1 MSLSKE
7 QILLEYAKCINDT
20 PYALKTYLQTYDNTQ
35 SKYVPLELFNDQVT
49 LVKDYDTCEENI
61 ALKYRQ
67 AGVSTVTSAWASKR
81 LVFAKKSKPE
91 KILIIANKMDT
102 AQEMGNKVRAFVD
115 QWPSWLGVSFS
126 VEKNSQRHFKLTNGC
141 EVKAVA
147 TSKDALRGYT
157 PTILIFDEAAYIN
170 ADEDFWSACM
180 ASLSTG
186 GKVIVI
192 STPNG
197 FDPIYYSIF
206 SQAIKGMNDFRIT
219 EMYWFRDPRYSKDLK
234 LIKCNDIVHYM
245 LNRGDYNDSEIILDY
260 SNIKVENRDFQEIK
274 LKIENEGYKPYS
286 SWFEA
291 MAKKLK
297 FDKRKI
303 SQELECNFL
312 GSGDSVIPPE
322 TMKKI
327 KETYI
332 KEPENKFMGGAIWQ
346 WKEPVEGHR
355 YIMGVDVS
363 RGDSEDFSTISIIDF
378 DAREQVL
385 EYIGK
390 VPPDVL
396 AEIAF
401 KWATMYNSF
410 IVTDITG
417 GMGVSTSRKL
427 QELGYKNLYI
437 DGVNPADKWK
447 WDPKSQDKIPGI
459 NFNSKRVLI
468 IQAFEEAL
476 RFDFALRSQRLFNEL
491 NTFVYVNGRPDH
503 QKGQHDDLI
512 MAFAMAV
519 FVGETSFAQL
529 EKATEQTK
537 AMLESWTTEKNT
549 FKDSSQN
556 FNPGLP
562 ANVYNNMNYGRQEV
576 TKSDY
581 EKYLWLFGGGRV

>member
-7 QILLEYAKCINDT
+7 QILLEYAKCVNDT
-20 PYALKTYLQTYDNTQ
+20 PYALRTYLQTYDNTQ
-35 SKYVPLELFNDQVT
+35 SQYVPLELFNDQVT

-91 KILIIANKMDT
+91 KILIIANKLDT
-102 AQEMGNKVRAFVD
+102 AVEMANKVRAFVE
-115 QWPSWLGVSFS
+115 QWPSWLGVGFS
-126 VEKNSQRHFKLTNGC
+126 PDKNAARHFKLTNGC

-157 PTILIFDEAAYIN
+157 PTILIFDEAAYID

-197 FDPIYYSIF
+197 FDPIYYSIY

-234 LIKCNDIVHYM
+234 LIKCEDIIHYM
-245 LNRGDYNDSEIILDY
+245 LNRGDYKDEEIIIDY
-260 SNIKVENRDFQEIK
+260 SNIKVSDRDFEEIK
-274 LKIENEGYKPYS
+274 QKIDKGYKPYS

-291 MAKKLK
+291 MSKKLK

-312 GSGDSVIPPE
+312 GSGDNVIPPE
-322 TMKKI
+322 TMKTI
-327 KETYI
+327 KEKFI
-332 KEPENKFMGGAIWQ
+332 REPENKFMGGVLWQ
-346 WKEPVEGHR
+346 WKEPIAGHR
-355 YIMGVDVS
+355 YIMGIDVS
-363 RGDSEDFSTISIIDF
+363 RGDSEDFTTFTIIDF
-378 DAREQVL
+378 DDREQVL
-385 EYIGK
+385 EYIAK
-390 VPPDVL
+390 VPPDIV

-401 KWATMYNSF
+401 KWATMYNAF

-417 GMGVSTSRKL
+417 GMGVATSRKL
-427 QELGYKNLYI
+427 QELGYKNLYV

-447 WDPKSQDKIPGI
+447 WDPKANDKIPGI
-459 NFNSKRVLI
+459 NFNSKRILI
-468 IQAFEEAL
+468 VQAFEEAL
-476 RFDFALRSQRLFNEL
+476 RFGFAVRSQRLFNEL

-512 MAFAMAV
+512 MAMAMAIY
-519 FVGETSFAQL
+519 VGESSFAQL
-529 EKATEQTK
+529 EKATEQAK
-537 AMLESWTTEKNT
+537 AMIESWTTEKRD

-562 ANVYNNMNYGRQEV
+562 VDMYNQYRTGSSQV
-576 TKSDY
+576 TRSDY
-581 EKYLWLFGGGRV
+581 EKYLWLFGGRRV